1 MTNPAELLQAAKD
14 QAEAAGHPAAQLLR
28 DAGPTVAPAVVAEV
42 YGVTK
47 AHILN
52 LIRRGEFPLPV
63 IRLGNRVRIPTVEL
77 LRSLGL
83 DSDPDP
89 TARPDSKPAA

>member
-1 MTNPAELLQAAKD
+1 MTNPAEILQAAKD

-28 DAGPTVAPAVVAEV
+28 DAGPTVTPAVVAEV

-52 LIRRGEFPLPV
+52 LIKRGAFPLPV
-63 IRLGNRVRIPTVEL
+63 IKLGSVARIPTVEL

-83 DSDPDP
+83 DSEPGDEPGD
-89 TARPDSKPAA
+89 KPAA